1 MIIKLIKD
9 TKKQELE
16 SFDSGSEEL
25 DIFLKCFAHQN
36 DKSGVGRTFVGFSN
50 NQVVGF
56 MTLCSGSIA
65 FNQLPSEMNK
75 KLPRYPIPAIRIAR
89 LAVDKRYQKQGFG
102 KEFLE
107 YCFEKVAAIANL
119 IGVKLVIVDVKD
131 ETFGFYKHYGFVSL
145 PTKPNILIMPIETVI
160 KAINR

>member
-75 KLPRYPIPAIRIAR
+75 KLPRYPIPAIRIAAWR
-89 LAVDKRYQKQGFG
+89 LTKDIKNKD
-102 KEFLE
+102 LE
-107 YCFEKVAAIANL
+107 KSFWNIVLKKSLLLL
-119 IGVKLVIVDVKD
+119 I
-131 ETFGFYKHYGFVSL
+131 
-145 PTKPNILIMPIETVI
+145 
-160 KAINR
+160 